1 MTDHS
6 SISKEVI
13 EGCYFTSG
21 AHCTVKVAWICF
33 EWLNLSNATAVCT
46 SVPIVL
52 KVIIPSVTA
61 EKMLFLS
68 TCSKRLLLVVARA
81 WFVHVFVCLLGDDVH
96 LERLYSHWQTQRLN
110 WRHAENTGWGTGST
124 WKSTK
129 YVNPLSTFT
138 KTILIEINAILQK
151 LIQTY

>member
-21 AHCTVKVAWICF
+21 AHCTVKVAGICF

-52 KVIIPSVTA
+52 KVIIPSFTA
-61 EKMLFLS
+61 EEMLVIIIIG
-68 TCSKRLLLVVARA
+68 C
-81 WFVHVFVCLLGDDVH
+81 
-96 LERLYSHWQTQRLN
+96 
-110 WRHAENTGWGTGST
+110 
-124 WKSTK
+124 
-129 YVNPLSTFT
+129 
-138 KTILIEINAILQK
+138 
-151 LIQTY
+151 